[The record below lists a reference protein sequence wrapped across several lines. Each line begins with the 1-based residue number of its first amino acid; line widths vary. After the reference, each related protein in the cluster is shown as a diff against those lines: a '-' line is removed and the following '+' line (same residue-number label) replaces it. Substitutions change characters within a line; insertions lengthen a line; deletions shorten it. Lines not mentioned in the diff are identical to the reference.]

1 MALNNQ
7 EDTFSSVRQ
16 QQQQV
21 KTPYIISKFSNM
33 ELNENETLF
42 RQVRILVNKLTPQN
56 MENITNQLIS
66 LPILTEDQL
75 IGSIEII
82 FKNAIDEQSFS
93 QIYAQLCKALSSI
106 KVPSKNDSFKT
117 VNFRTMLLTRCQKEF
132 NTDYYQAINYDQL
145 MKEVEQCKFDTKK
158 RELVELAN
166 EKLTKAKRRS
176 LGNIRFI
183 GELFKL
189 SMLTESTMNDC
200 IERLLKQENDE
211 ENLECL
217 CRLLTTIGKEVDK
230 PNNVTKMKIYFY
242 HLERLVRKKDSASGG
257 GGGLLLKSR
266 IRFMILDVL
275 DLRKNQWIPRRK
287 VNNPRPLEEIR
298 KEAEQEALVSAAKNQ
313 QDFYDH
319 DSADNNNKL
328 HSVQFKHQQQKSSIN
343 MIKKITDMV
352 NFYIKIINYIIN
364 FLKINYK
371 HRNK

>member
-106 KVPSKNDSFKT
+106 KVPSKNDSFRT

-230 PNNVTKMKIYFY
+230 PNNATKMKIYFD
-242 HLERLVRKKDSASGG
+242 HLERLVRKKESASGG
-257 GGGLLLKSR
+257 GGGGGGLILKSR

-352 NFYIKIINYIIN
+352 NFYI
-364 FLKINYK
+364 
-371 HRNK
+371 

>member
-7 EDTFSSVRQ
+7 EDTFSSIRQQ

-106 KVPSKNDSFKT
+106 KVPSKNDSFRT
-117 VNFRTMLLTRCQKEF
+117 VNYRTMLLTRCQKEF

-145 MKEVEQCKFDTKK
+145 MKEVDQCKYDTKK
-158 RELVELAN
+158 RELIELAN

-230 PNNVTKMKIYFY
+230 PNNATKMKIYFD
-242 HLERLVRKKDSASGG
+242 HLERLVRKKDSGS

-313 QDFYDH
+313 QDFYDN
-319 DSADNNNKL
+319 DSADTKS
-328 HSVQFKHQQQKSSIN
+328 HSAGFSTSQFKHQQQKSSMN

-352 NFYIKIINYIIN
+352 NFNKKILNYI
-364 FLKINYK
+364 FLKIN
-371 HRNK
+371 